1 MHLAEFDRPIATLI
15 QQALCEDGMPRSLR
29 SNADP
34 QTAKKARLLRQAKA
48 RGLDVSPP
56 TITPEQIIQAALAPP
71 AAEMIVTD
79 DTTDEELSAFI
90 RGKARAAGLGM
101 LGEASKQ
108 LRTFHVHWGMK
119 RQTTTLGHYIIEAP
133 NERAARKEAKRY
145 LDARFLGS
153 PVWRIAYVNDVEEEA
168 AAEKARAEYEAKNR
182 TDETVAAGAEMLGE
196 ASSYVPEWFTRG
208 KRVDSEAAG
217 IDDYLEGDEFDWDW
231 RLCKVPLAVIETDPA
246 PDVLDQ
252 DRLNYQRTAKQAGPV
267 VLGIRPDRIQVYD
280 GWHRITIAR
289 ERGDRTMAAYVGM
302 TARHKML
309 GESDQMNDG
318 IPKRQVSLKE
328 LRRLIN
334 AGRRRKG
341 LFTLYD
347 MNRRSTA
354 SEEIFYNGEPVTF
367 ITIDTAGASNRVHSV
382 RFFGGNKIRELVTF
396 WAEPILID
404 DVAGPE
410 NDATHSPLPAV
421 ADEAQT
427 TSMG

>member
-1 MHLAEFDRPIATLI
+1 
-15 QQALCEDGMPRSLR
+15 MPRSLR

-79 DTTDEELSAFI
+79 D
-90 RGKARAAGLGM
+90 
-101 LGEASKQ
+101 
-108 LRTFHVHWGMK
+108 
-119 RQTTTLGHYIIEAP
+119 
-133 NERAARKEAKRY
+133 
-145 LDARFLGS
+145 
-153 PVWRIAYVNDVEEEA
+153 
-168 AAEKARAEYEAKNR
+168 
-182 TDETVAAGAEMLGE
+182 
-196 ASSYVPEWFTRG
+196 
-208 KRVDSEAAG
+208 
-217 IDDYLEGDEFDWDW
+217 
-231 RLCKVPLAVIETDPA
+231 
-246 PDVLDQ
+246 
-252 DRLNYQRTAKQAGPV
+252 
-267 VLGIRPDRIQVYD
+267 
-280 GWHRITIAR
+280 
-289 ERGDRTMAAYVGM
+289 
-302 TARHKML
+302 KML